1 MTTFEKL
8 LLRSLCE
15 IVDSLNRIEER
26 LPGVGHLVDHG
37 KIRRLMEDVNQACLE
52 DQPSVPPLPQ
62 PDPVRPVVRRPTT
75 TVTVGVWSKTFK
87 TFLDAVFGAWEH
99 IESIR
104 PGFMETW
111 AASPQGHRR
120 GKLYVSRSAEDVKA
134 PRKCVAGRWYVSS
147 HLSSAALERLLRLS
161 CEANDVEFGVAVVI
175 SKDGEEEGSEP

>member
-15 IVDSLNRIEER
+15 VIDSLNRINEC
-26 LPGVGHLVDHG
+26 LPGNARPVDHG
-37 KIRRLMEDVNQACLE
+37 KLRKLKEDVTQACGDDPPMVL
-52 DQPSVPPLPQ
+52 PLPQ

-87 TFLDAVFGAWEH
+87 TNQDAVFGAWEH

-111 AASPQGHRR
+111 AASPQGHGR

-134 PRKCVAGRWYVSS
+134 PRRCVAGRWHVSTY
-147 HLSSAALERLLRLS
+147 LNSAGLKRLLRLS

>member
-15 IVDSLNRIEER
+15 IIDSLNRINER
-26 LPGVGHLVDHG
+26 LPGTGHLVDHG
-37 KIRRLMEDVNQACLE
+37 KIRKLMDDVNQACGD
-52 DQPSVPPLPQ
+52 DQPEVPVVVPPN
-62 PDPVRPVVRRPTT
+62 PVNRVVRRRAT

-87 TFLDAVFGAWEH
+87 TFQGAVFGAWEH

-111 AASPQGHRR
+111 AASRQGR
-120 GKLYVSRSAEDVKA
+120 GHTKRYVSSSAEDVKA
-134 PRKCVAGRWYVSS
+134 PRKCIAGRWYVSTY
-147 HLSSAALERLLRLS
+147 LNSANLKRLLRLS

-175 SKDGEEEGSEP
+175 SKDEDDEESES

>member
-15 IVDSLNRIEER
+15 IIDSLNRIDER
-26 LPGVGHLVDHG
+26 LPGKGHPVDHG
-37 KIRRLMEDVNQACLE
+37 KIRKLMDDVNQACADE
-52 DQPSVPPLPQ
+52 QPSVLPVPPPG
-62 PDPVRPVVRRPTT
+62 PVRPVTRKPTT
-75 TVTVGVWSKTFK
+75 TVTVGVWSETFK
-87 TFLDAVFGAWEH
+87 TYQGAVFGAWEH

-111 AASPQGHRR
+111 AASPQGHRG

-134 PRKCVAGRWYVSS
+134 PRKCVAGRWYVSTN
-147 HLSSAALERLLRLS
+147 LNSARLKRLLRLS
-161 CEANDVEFGVAVVI
+161 CEANDVEFDVAVVI

>member
-15 IVDSLNRIEER
+15 IIDSLNRIDER
-26 LPGVGHLVDHG
+26 LPGKGRPVDHG
-37 KIRRLMEDVNQACLE
+37 KIRKLMDDVNQACVYE
-52 DQPSVPPLPQ
+52 QPSVLPVPQ
-62 PDPVRPVVRRPTT
+62 PGPVRPVTRKPTT
-75 TVTVGVWSKTFK
+75 TVTVGVWSDTFK
-87 TFLDAVFGAWEH
+87 TYQGAVFGAWEH

-111 AASPQGHRR
+111 AASPQGHGRD
-120 GKLYVSRSAEDVKA
+120 KLYVSRSAEDVKA
-134 PRKCVAGRWYVSS
+134 PRRCVAGRWYVSTY
-147 HLSSAALERLLRLS
+147 LNSAGLKRLLRLS